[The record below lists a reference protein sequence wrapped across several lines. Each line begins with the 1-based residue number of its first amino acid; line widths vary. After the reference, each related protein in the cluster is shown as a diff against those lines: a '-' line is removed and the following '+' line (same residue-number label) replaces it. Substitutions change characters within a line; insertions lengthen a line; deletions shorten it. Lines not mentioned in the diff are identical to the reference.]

1 MVYCLFLKF
10 ASLVARPFDK
20 VSLLAYSNV
29 GVRIPSLESEVFS
42 VSVVS
47 TSRVVL
53 LIVSSPC
60 HCLRLHYYA
69 LHFPMDFELIF

>member
-53 LIVSSPC
+53 LIVSSATC

-69 LHFPMDFELIF
+69 SFSNGF